1 MKIDRKTLRRALRH
15 ARQLEAILT
24 ELLADDAEPETEP
37 GADAAPAAGQI
48 APGTTEAESLTLSGG
63 YVVEEVTHP
72 AIESGRV
79 IRTTGAGVCEGV
91 FTGPNGLYRIEVLYF
106 DEADGQARFDLQVD
120 GKTLLT
126 WTANKDD
133 EALHGVMAV
142 ATFGPGAL
150 ISIRSASDAGEP
162 ARIDRIVVTAIPE
175 NTPDTIITE
184 KREPV
189 TEQGE
194 PVTKDQI

>member
-24 ELLADDAEPETEP
+24 ELLADATEPE
-37 GADAAPAAGQI
+37 ADAPPAAGQI
-48 APGTTEAESLTLSGG
+48 TPGTTEAESLILKGG
-63 YVVEEVTHP
+63 YVVEDVAHP

-91 FTGPNGLYRIEVLYF
+91 FTGPIGLYRIEVFYF
-106 DEADGQARFDLQVD
+106 DESDGQARFDLQVD

-126 WTANKDD
+126 WSADKDD
-133 EALHGVMAV
+133 EALRSVMAV
-142 ATFGPGAL
+142 ATFGPGAT

-189 TEQGE
+189 TEKGE